1 MDGDQPGVA
10 ARTSEAIESW
20 PPGLPVFGL
29 LTPYPATP
37 LYDRLRNEN
46 RLTRPQHWLDFRPFR
61 MAFTPRNMSIE
72 QAESEVRQAWTRS
85 YDAAAVA
92 KALSRIAHRPYK
104 ERAVL
109 LFTRLLF
116 RGIYFPQMRK
126 RHWIKV
132 LFSYRRSIIQILR
145 EGITAHRV
153 NGRARMLAT
162 SASSIDS
169 K

>member
-1 MDGDQPGVA
+1 
-10 ARTSEAIESW
+10 
-20 PPGLPVFGL
+20 
-29 LTPYPATP
+29 
-37 LYDRLRNEN
+37 
-46 RLTRPQHWLDFRPFR
+46 
-61 MAFTPRNMSIE
+61 MSIE